1 MSNPVSLRLSNVTK
15 HGQVTSSFPLISVTR
30 SGERR
35 KWTKG
40 NCERRITR
48 GLFLI
53 FGVLS
58 ISKEFRTPPGLEEK
72 KGSRR
77 DRAIIEN
84 TVSFH
89 FMRSDKVMTVMTL
102 FSLRFARFIMY
113 RVEIRLRKL
122 MEMEFNHW
130 KERGTIRIRLEV
142 RGFHLLRK
150 KEIEIYSIIIPD

>member
-1 MSNPVSLRLSNVTK
+1 MKRRKPDQEMSNPVSRRLSNVTK

-30 SGERR
+30 SGGTR

-58 ISKEFRTPPGLEEK
+58 ISKEFRLDGEKEIEK
-72 KGSRR
+72 KSGR

-84 TVSFH
+84 AISFH
-89 FMRSDKVMTVMTL
+89 FMRSDKVMTVMTF
-102 FSLRFARFIMY
+102 FSYVRAYIFWMAAR
-113 RVEIRLRKL
+113 
-122 MEMEFNHW
+122 
-130 KERGTIRIRLEV
+130 
-142 RGFHLLRK
+142 LLC
-150 KEIEIYSIIIPD
+150 IELKRD